1 MLSKIKFAVA
11 GCGHIGKRHIAMI
24 SEDPDCELV
33 AICDKAEMSLL
44 GFEAC
49 LVPKFSS
56 VDSLIESGLFFD
68 VLSVATPNGLH
79 EEHALMAL
87 MTGHHVIIEKPMAL
101 TNEGC
106 KRIISEAQK
115 NQLQVF
121 CVMQNRFSPVVSWLK
136 GLVEENAL
144 GNIYMVQVN
153 AYWNRDEQY
162 YTGNGWHGTRELDG
176 GVLFTQFSHF
186 IDLLLWVFGDV
197 ENISSRFANFKH
209 QGNTAFDDSGMVQF
223 DFKAGGMGC
232 LNFSTAVRNRNLESS
247 ITVLAENG
255 TVKIGGQYM
264 DELLFCDIKGREV
277 PILKSAEKPGHYF
290 IFRNVV
296 EVLRGQARMAIYP
309 EEGLKTVGVIER
321 MYSSKS
327 NNTV

>member
-11 GCGHIGKRHIAMI
+11 GCGHIGKRHLAMI

-33 AICDKAEMSLL
+33 AICDNREWSSSGTDAYV
-44 GFEAC
+44 
-49 LVPKFSS
+49 VPKFSS
-56 VDSLIESGLFFD
+56 MDSLIESGLLFD

-79 EEHALMAL
+79 EEHSLMAL

-101 TNEGC
+101 TSEGC
-106 KRIISEAQK
+106 KRIISESEKYQRK
-115 NQLQVF
+115 IF
-121 CVMQNRFSPVVSWLK
+121 CVMQNRFSPVASCLK
-136 GLVEENAL
+136 GLVGENAL

-209 QGNTAFDDSGMVQF
+209 KGNTAFDDSGMVQF

-247 ITVLAENG
+247 ITVIAENG
-255 TVKIGGQYM
+255 TLKIGGQYM
-264 DELLFCDIKGREV
+264 DELIYCE
-277 PILKSAEKPGHYF
+277 LKDRPAPVLKETKKPGHYF

-309 EEGLKTVGVIER
+309 EEGRRTVEAIER
-321 MYSSKS
+321 IYGS
-327 NNTV
+327 NSE